1 MSKNGNY
8 KMYEN
13 LAYLSQIGFMMSV
26 PIIGSLLFGIFLDN
40 KFNTGYLFMVIFII
54 LGVSASFRNLYI
66 LTMKKSKEQERDH
79 GRKKY

>member
-40 KFNTGYLFMVIFII
+40 KLNTGYLFMVIFII

-79 GRKKY
+79 GRKRY